1 MLPARVSALA
11 SVEKKFSINVVS
23 RGVIL
28 VGDVLFV
35 ELEKLNRFYQENQ
48 QY

>member
-1 MLPARVSALA
+1 MLPERVSTLA
-11 SVEKKFSINVVS
+11 SVEKILSINVFD

-28 VGDVLFV
+28 VGMLFE

-48 QY
+48 QC